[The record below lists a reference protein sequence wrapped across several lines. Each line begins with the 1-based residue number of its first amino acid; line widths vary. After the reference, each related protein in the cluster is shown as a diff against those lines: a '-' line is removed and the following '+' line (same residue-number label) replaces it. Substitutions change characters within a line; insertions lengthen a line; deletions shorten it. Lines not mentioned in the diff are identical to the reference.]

1 MTSWWKVQRGDDEFM
16 VLVVEGRVAAYTSAL
31 AGIQVGALW
40 KDVRKRLTPVGFVF
54 TMESPP

>member
-1 MTSWWKVQRGDDEFM
+1 MQRGDDEFV
-16 VLVVEGRVAAYTSAL
+16 VLVVEGRVAAYNLAL

-40 KDVRKRLTPVGFVF
+40 KDVRKRLAPVGFVF